1 MMTIEEM
8 TMQEALLT
16 PLAVYKE
23 QLEKLENEAETVA
36 YSSWATCGREFD
48 ESQLDELREILRN
61 AAEEVRTV
69 LLEKVAELPS
79 DMDEELLDAY
89 GLSEFRN

>member
-36 YSSWATCGREFD
+36 YGSWATCGREFD